1 MSFLGV
7 LFLVVILAF
16 IGFQTYGIVVDII
29 RKRKSK
35 NIEKKENDG
44 E

>member
-7 LFLVVILAF
+7 IFLVIILAF
-16 IGFQTYGIVVDII
+16 IGLQTYGIIVDIK